1 MVSVKHL
8 ETVPSATSVFWEEIP
23 RRWGPWLELL
33 KSFDHVKWI
42 CCASTYK
49 DFWREEVLWCL
60 FYVDFMMGIIF
71 FNIYTCYLAFCVGW
85 GGPPV
90 QKRSTQKWVS
100 LSYLSNQ
107 NRSDCICVFT
117 SVRLINRSG
126 IFLMVP
132 IQKGNPQSQ
141 ILQPWNCCGCKQ
153 QGTLLLERG
162 LVITAAMQVFSHPH
176 KKYTG
181 SLDGYMC
188 SGCNM

>member
-85 GGPPV
+85 GASSAKEKYPEVSFTELFVKSKSEWLHLCFYISTTEVEYFWWSQFRRGILRA
-90 QKRSTQKWVS
+90 RSCNREIAVDVS
-100 LSYLSNQ
+100 SKVH
-107 NRSDCICVFT
+107 CF
-117 SVRLINRSG
+117 
-126 IFLMVP
+126 
-132 IQKGNPQSQ
+132 
-141 ILQPWNCCGCKQ
+141 
-153 QGTLLLERG
+153 
-162 LVITAAMQVFSHPH
+162 
-176 KKYTG
+176 
-181 SLDGYMC
+181 
-188 SGCNM
+188 

>member
-8 ETVPSATSVFWEEIP
+8 ETVPSATSVFWEKIP

-85 GGPPV
+85 GASSAKEKYPEV
-90 QKRSTQKWVS
+90 SFTELFVKSKSEWLHLCFYISKAYQQKW
-100 LSYLSNQ
+100 N
-107 NRSDCICVFT
+107 
-117 SVRLINRSG
+117 
-126 IFLMVP
+126 IFDGPNSEGESSEPDPATV
-132 IQKGNPQSQ
+132 K
-141 ILQPWNCCGCKQ
+141 
-153 QGTLLLERG
+153 LLW
-162 LVITAAMQVFSHPH
+162 M
-176 KKYTG
+176 
-181 SLDGYMC
+181 
-188 SGCNM
+188 